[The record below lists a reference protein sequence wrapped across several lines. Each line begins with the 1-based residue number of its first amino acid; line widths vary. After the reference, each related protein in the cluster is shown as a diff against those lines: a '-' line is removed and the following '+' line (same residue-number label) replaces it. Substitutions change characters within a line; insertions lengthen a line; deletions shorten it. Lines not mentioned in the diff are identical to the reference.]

1 MSALTSKAV
10 DRANIIAVV
19 GASNDVA
26 KYGCIIYEF
35 LRSAGYRV
43 YPINPREEF
52 ILGDRAYP
60 DIGSLPEK
68 PDVLNV
74 VTQPQVTEVIIDEA
88 AAQNIGIVWL
98 QPGSESAAAI
108 ARARELGMDLIHNAC
123 IMRECSG

>member
-1 MSALTSKAV
+1 MSTLIRKAIQR
-10 DRANIIAVV
+10 DNIIAVV
-19 GASNDVA
+19 GASNDAA

-43 YPINPREEF
+43 YPINPREEL
-52 ILGDRAYP
+52 ILGDKAYP

-88 AAQNIGIVWL
+88 AAQKIGIVWL
-98 QPGSESAAAI
+98 QPGSESAAVI
-108 ARARELGMDLIHNAC
+108 TRARELGIDLIHNAC
-123 IMRECSG
+123 IMRERLG

>member
-108 ARARELGMDLIHNAC
+108 ARARELGIDLIHNAC